1 MRLWPEHYWSH
12 LVRQASLNRVLRVPL
27 MLVLSFLAGR
37 AVLELAPSLL
47 VPLGRLV
54 KVKESFCTCPC
65 QASFL
70 FRTIGQ
76 LSKIVLSPEY
86 LIIQLG
92 VLYVEDFMWHFVQ
105 LI

>member
-12 LVRQASLNRVLRVPL
+12 SVRQASLNRVLRVPL
-27 MLVLSFLAGR
+27 MLVLSCLAGR
-37 AVLELAPSLL
+37 AVLELASSL
-47 VPLGRLV
+47 LGRLV
-54 KVKESFCTCPC
+54 KVKESCCTCPC
-65 QASFL
+65 QALFL

-76 LSKIVLSPEY
+76 LSKIVLLPEY

>member
-27 MLVLSFLAGR
+27 MLVLSCLAGR
-37 AVLELAPSLL
+37 AVFELAPSLL

-54 KVKESFCTCPC
+54 KVKESCYTCPC
-65 QASFL
+65 HASFL
-70 FRTIGQ
+70 FKTIGQ
-76 LSKIVLSPEY
+76 LSKIVLLPEY

-92 VLYVEDFMWHFVQ
+92 VLYVADFMWHFVQ

>member
-12 LVRQASLNRVLRVPL
+12 SVRQASLNRVLRVPL
-27 MLVLSFLAGR
+27 MLVLSSLAGR

-47 VPLGRLV
+47 VPLEPLL
-54 KVKESFCTCPC
+54 KVKELCCTCPC

-76 LSKIVLSPEY
+76 LSKIVLLPEY

>member
-27 MLVLSFLAGR
+27 VLVLSFLAGR
-37 AVLELAPSLL
+37 AVFELAPSLL
-47 VPLGRLV
+47 VLLGRLV
-54 KVKESFCTCPC
+54 KVKESCYTCPC

-76 LSKIVLSPEY
+76 LSKIVLLPEY
-86 LIIQLG
+86 LIIQHG